1 MCYALFLDV
10 GTDIDKQCEEV
21 KVDVHDSDELTCS
34 HVRGATVPNVRRLIA
49 IRSLRQVPGSYWTG
63 AWQGYIPDHLPQNH
77 WQGVLSR
84 SAFLRPGGATLKLSA
99 FFSLSDDTDQ
109 PDM

>member
-49 IRSLRQVPGSYWTG
+49 I
-63 AWQGYIPDHLPQNH
+63 
-77 WQGVLSR
+77 
-84 SAFLRPGGATLKLSA
+84 
-99 FFSLSDDTDQ
+99 
-109 PDM
+109 